1 MGYNRDLIMKRLRIL
16 QIYNRYRHF
25 GGEEGSV
32 YRIGD
37 ALQALHDVEYFLA
50 SSSEM
55 LGSDLFARAQAPLK
69 ALYNW
74 PVVRQL
80 ERYQAAGR
88 FDIWQM
94 HSVLPLMSP
103 AVYALA
109 FKRGIPLVHFLHT
122 YRLCCSN
129 GLFLNHGK
137 ICTRCLG
144 GNFWPAFRSHCWLD
158 SRLISGYMGLIVRHI
173 QRMGVFNNVAQWI
186 AVSQCVRN
194 LYARAGIPKDKIR
207 VVQHFFEPAG
217 PPAAFKGPGAAIYV
231 GRLAQE
237 KGPMALLRAWRQL
250 GRSDRKLYIVGE
262 GPERPALEQYVAEHA
277 LSGVVFTGFLNH
289 AEQETIWEQ
298 ALFCV
303 QPSICL
309 ETFGMTV
316 LESWAHGRPVIVHD
330 IGALPELIT
339 PNETGLVVPPE
350 QPEALA
356 AAMARLLDQP
366 DQAQA
371 MGIAGRRMLDER
383 YCRSRWLDDMASVYA
398 GLG

>member
-1 MGYNRDLIMKRLRIL
+1 MKRLRIL
-16 QIYNRYRHF
+16 QVYNRYRHF

-50 SSSEM
+50 SSAEM
-55 LGSDLFARAQAPLK
+55 MGSDLWSRMQAPLK

-74 PVVRQL
+74 PVIRQL

-88 FDIWQM
+88 FDLWQI

-109 FKRGIPLVHFLHT
+109 FKRGIPLVHYLHT

-129 GLFLNHGK
+129 GLFLNHGQV
-137 ICTRCLG
+137 CTVCLN
-144 GNFWPAFRSHCWLD
+144 GNFWPAFRTHCWQE
-158 SRLISGYMGLIVRHI
+158 SRLISGYMGLIIRHI
-173 QRMGVFNNVAQWI
+173 RAMGVFEKVTQWI
-186 AVSQCVRN
+186 AVSQCVRL
-194 LYARAGIPKDKIR
+194 LYVAAGIPQEKIR
-207 VVQHFFEPAG
+207 VIHHFFEPTG
-217 PPAAFKGPGAAIYV
+217 PAVPFAGPGAALYV
-231 GRLAQE
+231 GRLAPE
-237 KGPMALLRAWRQL
+237 KGPMALLRAWRVL
-250 GRSDRKLYIVGE
+250 GRTDRKLYIIGE
-262 GPERPALEQYVAEHA
+262 GPERPRLEKYVADHG

-289 AEQETIWEQ
+289 QEQEPLWAQ

-303 QPSICL
+303 QPSICM

-339 PNETGLVVPPE
+339 PQRTGLVVPPNDPE
-350 QPEALA
+350 QLA
-356 AAMARLLDQP
+356 AAMAGLFDQP
-366 DQAQA
+366 DLARA
-371 MGIAGRRMLDER
+371 MGLAGRRVLEER
-383 YCRSRWLDDMASVYA
+383 FCRARWLGEMQSVYA
-398 GLG
+398 SLG